1 MSINKKEKERIYQV
15 HDKSI
20 RKILLNKKEAVIFIN
35 QALRL
40 ENTKNEIKEEEIELY
55 NNQYVTKIYNN
66 RISDIVY
73 KIKNKNVYFLIEH
86 QLRIDYSMALRIAE
100 YIVAILGIGSQKR
113 KNKNMIIPLVIPIVL
128 YTGEKEWDAKE
139 CITDLEERLDG
150 YGNKEFG
157 RYILFSINKDRKKE
171 VVQMKGTLSK
181 IILLDSSKNEEEL
194 KENYKIIKKY
204 NMNKSERELLNEYT
218 YNVLSK
224 ILNKNDLEEL
234 NNELLKER
242 GGKSMVLELLL
253 EAKKK
258 ADVAEKKADLI
269 ERRAEKKVYEKEKK
283 LEKTIKQIVE
293 EMLRNNI
300 NVETIKKCTKL
311 STEEIMKLKKS
322 I

>member
-218 YNVLSK
+218 YNVSSK

-242 GGKSMVLELLL
+242 GGKSIVLELLL

>member
-113 KNKNMIIPLVIPIVL
+113 KNKNMIIPLVILIVL

-171 VVQMKGTLSK
+171 VVQMKGILSK

-269 ERRAEKKVYEKEKK
+269 ERRE
-283 LEKTIKQIVE
+283 
-293 EMLRNNI
+293 
-300 NVETIKKCTKL
+300 
-311 STEEIMKLKKS
+311 KS

>member
-128 YTGEKEWDAKE
+128 YTGEKKWDAKE

-150 YGNKEFG
+150 YDNKEFG
-157 RYILFSINKDRKKE
+157 KYILFSINKDRKKE
-171 VVQMKGTLSK
+171 VVQMKGILSK

>member
-171 VVQMKGTLSK
+171 VVQMKGILSK

>member
-171 VVQMKGTLSK
+171 VVQMKGILSK

-269 ERRAEKKVYEKEKK
+269 ERRAEKKVYEKDKK

-293 EMLRNNI
+293 EMIRNNI

>member
-269 ERRAEKKVYEKEKK
+269 ERRAEKKVYEKDKK

>member
-157 RYILFSINKDRKKE
+157 RYILFSINKDRKRIVIIATHQDLADLKYT
-171 VVQMKGTLSK
+171 VKNLYFIRKGNESK
-181 IILLDSSKNEEEL
+181 IIFE
-194 KENYKIIKKY
+194 
-204 NMNKSERELLNEYT
+204 
-218 YNVLSK
+218 
-224 ILNKNDLEEL
+224 
-234 NNELLKER
+234 
-242 GGKSMVLELLL
+242 
-253 EAKKK
+253 
-258 ADVAEKKADLI
+258 
-269 ERRAEKKVYEKEKK
+269 
-283 LEKTIKQIVE
+283 
-293 EMLRNNI
+293 
-300 NVETIKKCTKL
+300 
-311 STEEIMKLKKS
+311 
-322 I
+322 

>member
-1 MSINKKEKERIYQV
+1 MAINKKEKERIYQV

-20 RKILLNKKEAVIFIN
+20 RKILLNKREAVIFIN
-35 QALRL
+35 QALGL

-86 QLRIDYSMALRIAE
+86 QSRIDYSMALRIAE
-100 YIVAILGIGSQKR
+100 YIVAILGIGSKKS
-113 KNKNMIIPLVIPIVL
+113 KNKNMVIPLVIPIVL
-128 YTGEKEWDAKE
+128 YTGEKKWDAKE

-171 VVQMKGTLSK
+171 VVQMKGILSK

-204 NMNKSERELLNEYT
+204 NMNESEKELLNEYT
-218 YNVLSK
+218 YNVLTK

-269 ERRAEKKVYEKEKK
+269 ERRAEKKVMKK
-283 LEKTIKQIVE
+283 RK
-293 EMLRNNI
+293 
-300 NVETIKKCTKL
+300 
-311 STEEIMKLKKS
+311 SLKKQ
-322 I
+322 

>member
-139 CITDLEERLDG
+139 CIKKKKKKR
-150 YGNKEFG
+150 N
-157 RYILFSINKDRKKE
+157 KKE
-171 VVQMKGTLSK
+171 K
-181 IILLDSSKNEEEL
+181 KN
-194 KENYKIIKKY
+194 IKKY
-204 NMNKSERELLNEYT
+204 F
-218 YNVLSK
+218 
-224 ILNKNDLEEL
+224 
-234 NNELLKER
+234 
-242 GGKSMVLELLL
+242 
-253 EAKKK
+253 KKK
-258 ADVAEKKADLI
+258 KK
-269 ERRAEKKVYEKEKK
+269 K
-283 LEKTIKQIVE
+283 
-293 EMLRNNI
+293 
-300 NVETIKKCTKL
+300 
-311 STEEIMKLKKS
+311 
-322 I
+322 